1 MADFVNQVLMQQRR
15 SGGDPQGEAIA
26 RNSAALGQTLM
37 QQAQMRM
44 NQQQS
49 DAAMRQREM
58 NEGLTVLGLDWV
70 PVEDKVRV
78 ANKLGQQFGL
88 QGSITAD
95 GLNPYRQLLTDMK
108 KDVDDGKDLSRW
120 SSAVELFSANPQFV
134 EPQMRPSVLQAQQQ
148 IQEQKVQN
156 VAGQQFPSVEDGPE
170 AMSRTQEARG
180 RLALFDSIKPD
191 DPESAQKL
199 EAFTKVYGSAER
211 LQQQIESDKLIVQDE
226 EERLRK
232 RDQYAAALRMAP
244 AELAKQTAAAIDPK
258 TILLPTI
265 SRAIQEKG
273 IDGLDETERK
283 ALEAH
288 YVINGQPD
296 KLALFSEGAKVNE
309 LKRYQQDLE
318 ESKMQTGM
326 IDQVQK
332 VMQVGKERI
341 DTYTAAAQDALASI
355 EARGSKMPTDSYEQ
369 RQETLKQL
377 ETATQAAVTDWEQT
391 VEPIR
396 QELSNGKATALATV
410 QDLNKKMS
418 RPGVD
423 RVTLGKRR
431 DFYQQMADT
440 YDLMN
445 RSLGMQSDMD
455 LALKRNE
462 LKALEIE
469 AKTGP
474 DEQQSS
480 AQALLPKKQAELN
493 ALERQVEQNAM
504 QINLAKERL
513 TRMGKLSQARITAAD
528 KKLEQQQQNGDMASA
543 FLGEWANGGFKAS
556 PDQWFAENA
565 KHFPG
570 ADPKLFMEVVK
581 PALDNRKQIQQG
593 LAESELLR
601 SGNAKDA
608 GKIAAKYGV
617 KPSDILDVLKD
628 PNKPMV
634 TIENKQESASAKKIG
649 EGLGEE
655 YNALQKGAVAS
666 QQQLAKLD
674 RMDQLLSGIETGS
687 LTPTLTQVQGIASAL
702 GFQVDPSLPAKQAFS
717 ALTNELALNLRNPA
731 GGAGMPGA
739 LSDKDREFLQQ
750 MTPSLAQ
757 TKEGNKMILEASKR
771 LAKRNVEV
779 AKLARD
785 YKKRNGGN
793 FDDGFFDELQTYADK
808 NPLFQSLPGQVPTVK
823 SEAEYNQLPSGAVYL
838 DPNGVKRKKP

>member
-15 SGGDPQGEAIA
+15 AGGDPQGEAIA

-70 PVEDKVRV
+70 PTEDKVRV

-148 IQEQKVQN
+148 IQEQKAQT
-156 VAGQQFPSVEDGPE
+156 VAGQQFPSVEGGPE

-191 DPESAQKL
+191 DPDAAQKL
-199 EAFTKVYGSAER
+199 ESFTKVYGSAER
-211 LQQQIESDKLIVQDE
+211 LQQQVEADKLIVQDE

-244 AELAKQTAAAIDPK
+244 AELAKQSAAAIDPK
-258 TILLPTI
+258 TMLLPTI

-469 AKTGP
+469 AKSGP
-474 DEQQSS
+474 DEQQAS
-480 AQALLPKKQAELN
+480 AQALLPKKQAELK
-493 ALERQVEQNAM
+493 ALERQVEQNTM

-565 KHFPG
+565 KHFTG

-593 LAESELLR
+593 LAEAELLR

-634 TIENKQESASAKKIG
+634 SIDMSAKASEEAAKDFTKSTRATYDQLKSAPILLRNIDEAKALIPQAKGFMGPGGESMLEAAKFLNARIGAKINTEGVKSAEELRTRIFFNIMENLKKMDAQPSEMQQMMMRDALGKLGTDPNALANVLDAYGDTIRDKVDLFNREVSGAEKKGTQFPYDPRIILPPRTAPTG
-649 EGLGEE
+649 EPMVKSNEE
-655 YNALQKGAVAS
+655 YNAL
-666 QQQLAKLD
+666 
-674 RMDQLLSGIETGS
+674 
-687 LTPTLTQVQGIASAL
+687 P
-702 GFQVDPSLPAKQAFS
+702 
-717 ALTNELALNLRNPA
+717 
-731 GGAGMPGA
+731 PGTVYIGP
-739 LSDKDREFLQQ
+739 D
-750 MTPSLAQ
+750 
-757 TKEGNKMILEASKR
+757 G
-771 LAKRNVEV
+771 
-779 AKLARD
+779 
-785 YKKRNGGN
+785 KKR
-793 FDDGFFDELQTYADK
+793 T
-808 NPLFQSLPGQVPTVK
+808 
-823 SEAEYNQLPSGAVYL
+823 
-838 DPNGVKRKKP
+838 KK